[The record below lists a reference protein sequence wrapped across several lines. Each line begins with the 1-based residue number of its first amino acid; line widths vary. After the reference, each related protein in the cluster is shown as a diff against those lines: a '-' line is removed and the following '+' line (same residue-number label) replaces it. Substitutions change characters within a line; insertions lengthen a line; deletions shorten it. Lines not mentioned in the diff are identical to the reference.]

1 MIFLLDCFF
10 SWGKFV
16 ITICTKRNV
25 EHLSESTENM
35 HLPGAGKGKD
45 KDGDKGDKSD
55 KGDKGHD
62 HRHRR
67 SRSRDRRDDRS
78 TGISEMAGKIGFAQ
92 ALPWFGPNSRK
103 NGLFVK
109 VSQFEITNLQF
120 SLK

>member
-1 MIFLLDCFF
+1 M
-10 SWGKFV
+10 

-78 TGISEMAGKIGFAQ
+78 TGISEIGWEDWICPSPAMIWSQ
-92 ALPWFGPNSRK
+92 LP
-103 NGLFVK
+103 
-109 VSQFEITNLQF
+109 
-120 SLK
+120 